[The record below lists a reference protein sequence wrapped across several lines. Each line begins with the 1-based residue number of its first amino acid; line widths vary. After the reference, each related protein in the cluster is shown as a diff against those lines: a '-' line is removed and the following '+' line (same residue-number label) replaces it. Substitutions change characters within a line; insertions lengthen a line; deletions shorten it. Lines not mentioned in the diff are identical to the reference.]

1 MVSGRK
7 LHLQAP
13 AKINLYLK
21 VLRRRH
27 DGYHELSTWMQKL
40 KLADEITLSSVS
52 TGIKLH
58 CHGTDLAADE
68 SNLAHK
74 AAILFLQK
82 TGLKTGVEI
91 KLVKNIPVAAGLGG
105 GSSDAAAVLTGLN
118 KLFSAGLSEKELM
131 EFGLC
136 LGADVPFFVS
146 GCSAAIAT
154 GIGEKLQGKDS
165 LKECWFVLV
174 NPGFPVSTKWVFENF
189 DRVQPLNFALRSRDN
204 PYILGREINGSMP
217 EKLFND
223 LESVTTARYP
233 EVSKLKKKLT
243 DLGASAV
250 LMSGSG
256 PTVFGIFMD
265 FGLATQCAIN
275 LQHVYPGRV
284 FLTEPLSSSF
294 K

>member
-1 MVSGRK
+1 MGSGRK
-7 LHLQAP
+7 LYLQAP

-21 VLRRRH
+21 VLGLRQ

-40 KLADEITLSSVS
+40 KLADEITLASVT

-58 CHGTDLAADE
+58 CTGADLAADE

-74 AAILFLQK
+74 AAVLFFKK
-82 TGLKTGVEI
+82 TGLATGVEI
-91 KLVKNIPVAAGLGG
+91 ELVKNIPIAAGLGG

-118 KLFSAGLSEKELM
+118 KLFSAGLNDRELM
-131 EFGLC
+131 ALGLS

-154 GIGEKLQGKDS
+154 GVGEKLEEKAS

-189 DRVQPLNFALRSRDN
+189 DSVQPVNFTLTLGGN
-204 PYILGREINGSMP
+204 PYILGREIAGTMP
-217 EKLFND
+217 AMLFND

-233 EVSKLKKKLT
+233 EVSKLKKELI
-243 DLGASAV
+243 DSGAAGV

-265 FGLATQCAIN
+265 FELATQCAIN
-275 LQHVYPGRV
+275 LQHVYPGGV
-284 FLTEPLSSSF
+284 FLTEPLSSS
-294 K
+294 

>member
-1 MVSGRK
+1 MGPGRK

-21 VLRRRH
+21 VVGRRP

-40 KLADEITLSSVS
+40 KLADEVALSSGS

-58 CHGTDLAADE
+58 CPGTDLAADE

-74 AAILFLQK
+74 AAVLFFRK

-91 KLVKNIPVAAGLGG
+91 ELVKNIPIAAGLGG

-118 KLFSAGLSEKELM
+118 KLFSAGLSDRELM
-131 EFGLC
+131 ELGLS

-146 GCSAAIAT
+146 GCDAAIAT
-154 GIGEKLQGKDS
+154 GVGEKLEEKAS

-174 NPGFPVSTKWVFENF
+174 NPGFPVSTKWAFESF
-189 DRVQPLNFALRSRDN
+189 DSAQPVNFALTSGDN
-204 PYILGREINGSMP
+204 PYILGREIDGSIP

-223 LESVTTARYP
+223 LESVTAARYP
-233 EVSKLKKKLT
+233 EVSKIKKELT
-243 DLGASAV
+243 DLGASGV

-265 FGLATQCAIN
+265 FGPATQCAIN

-284 FLTEPLSSSF
+284 FLTEPRASS
-294 K
+294 

>member
-1 MVSGRK
+1 MIFGRK

-21 VLRRRH
+21 VLGRRP

-40 KLADEITLSSVS
+40 TLADEIILSSAGA
-52 TGIKLH
+52 GIKLL
-58 CHGTDLAADE
+58 CPGADLATDE

-74 AAILFLQK
+74 AAVLFFKK
-82 TGLKTGVEI
+82 TGLTTGVEI
-91 KLVKNIPVAAGLGG
+91 ELVKNIPIAAGLGG

-118 KLFSAGLSEKELM
+118 TFFSAGLSDKELM
-131 EFGLC
+131 ELGLS

-146 GCSAAIAT
+146 GCRAAIAA
-154 GIGEKLQGKDS
+154 GIGEKLEKKDS

-174 NPGFPVSTKWVFENF
+174 NPGFAVSTKWVFENF
-189 DRVQPLNFALRSRDN
+189 DRAQTVNFTLTSGDN
-204 PYILGREINGSMP
+204 PYILGREIDGSIP

-223 LESVTTARYP
+223 LERVTVARYP
-233 EVSKLKKKLT
+233 EVAKIKKELT
-243 DLGASAV
+243 DLGASGV

-265 FGLATQCAIN
+265 SGFATQCAIN

-284 FLTEPLSSSF
+284 FLTEPLSSS
-294 K
+294 

>member
-1 MVSGRK
+1 MISGRK

-21 VLRRRH
+21 VLGRCH
-27 DGYHELSTWMQKL
+27 DGYHELSTWMQKIT
-40 KLADEITLSSVS
+40 LADEITLSSVG
-52 TGIKLH
+52 TGIKLL
-58 CHGTDLAADE
+58 CSGADLATDE
-68 SNLAHK
+68 SNLAHN
-74 AAILFLQK
+74 AAVLFLKK
-82 TGLKTGVEI
+82 TGLTTGVEI
-91 KLVKNIPVAAGLGG
+91 ELVKNIPIAAGLGG

-118 KLFSAGLSEKELM
+118 TLFSAGLSDKELM
-131 EFGLC
+131 ELGLS

-154 GIGEKLQGKDS
+154 GIGEKLEKKDS

-189 DRVQPLNFALRSRDN
+189 DRAQTVNFTLTSGDN
-204 PYILGREINGSMP
+204 PYILGREIDWSIP

-223 LESVTTARYP
+223 LERVTVARYP
-233 EVSKLKKKLT
+233 EVSKIKKELT
-243 DLGASAV
+243 DLGASGV

-256 PTVFGIFMD
+256 PTVFGIFLD
-265 FGLATQCAIN
+265 SGFATQCVIN

-284 FLTEPLSSSF
+284 FLTEPLSSS
-294 K
+294 

>member
-1 MVSGRK
+1 MLSGRK

-21 VLRRRH
+21 VLGRRH

-40 KLADEITLSSVS
+40 TLADEITLSSVS
-52 TGIKLH
+52 MGIKLQ
-58 CHGTDLAADE
+58 CPGSDLAADE
-68 SNLAHK
+68 SNLVHK
-74 AAILFLQK
+74 AAVLFFKK
-82 TGLKTGVEI
+82 TGLKIGVEI
-91 KLVKNIPVAAGLGG
+91 ELVKNIPIAAGLGG

-118 KLFSAGLSEKELM
+118 TLFSAGLSDKELM
-131 EFGLC
+131 ELGLS

-154 GIGEKLQGKDS
+154 GVGEKLAKIDS
-165 LKECWFVLV
+165 LNECWFVLV

-189 DRVQPLNFALRSRDN
+189 DRAQTVNFTLTSGDN
-204 PYILGREINGSMP
+204 PYILGREINDSIP

-223 LESVTTARYP
+223 LESVTAARYP
-233 EVSKLKKKLT
+233 EVSKIKKELT
-243 DLGASAV
+243 DLGASSV

-265 FGLATQCAIN
+265 FGLATQCAIY
-275 LQHVYPGRV
+275 LQHAYTGMV
-284 FLTEPLSSSF
+284 FLTEPLSSS
-294 K
+294 

>member
-1 MVSGRK
+1 MVSGRR

-21 VLRRRH
+21 VLGRRH
-27 DGYHELSTWMQKL
+27 DGYHELSSWMQKL
-40 KLADEITLSSVS
+40 KLADGITLSAVS
-52 TGIKLH
+52 TGIKLQ
-58 CHGTDLAADE
+58 CPGVDLAADE
-68 SNLAHK
+68 TNLAHK
-74 AAILFLQK
+74 AAALFLKK

-91 KLVKNIPVAAGLGG
+91 ELVKNVPIAAGLGG

-118 KLFSAGLSEKELM
+118 TLFSTGLSDKELM
-131 EFGLC
+131 ELGLS

-154 GIGEKLQGKDS
+154 GIGEKLEKRDS
-165 LKECWFVLV
+165 FKECCFVLV

-189 DRVQPLNFALRSRDN
+189 DRAQPVNFTLTSGDN
-204 PYILGREINGSMP
+204 PYILGREIDGSKP

-223 LESVTTARYP
+223 LERVTAALYP
-233 EVSKLKKKLT
+233 EVSKIKKELT
-243 DLGASAV
+243 DLGASGA

-265 FGLATQCAIN
+265 FGLAAQCAIN

-284 FLTEPLSSSF
+284 FLTEPLSSS
-294 K
+294 